1 MKRLIRF
8 LAKDGGTY
16 YGDAILPQGVADISR
31 SKRARIITGD
41 IFGKHHVTDQV
52 VDIRLLLP
60 PLAPSDV
67 GTVRCVGLNY
77 ANHAKEANMEQPQ
90 YPLLFYK
97 PPTAL
102 SGPVDPI
109 TVPPMAQETAGVD
122 YECEMV
128 IVIGKR
134 CRDVPESEALDC
146 VFGYAVGND
155 VTHRDWQ
162 LQRGEGQWSLGKG
175 FDTWAPYGPGVVT
188 SNVIKDPQNLRIW
201 TKVNG
206 ETLQDS
212 STAEMIFGVRK
223 VISLLS
229 RGVTLMAGD
238 LIFTGTPAG
247 VGMCRNPQT
256 WLKDGDVVEVGL
268 EQIGACTNR
277 VEFDKEEANL

>member
-268 EQIGACTNR
+268 EQIGAW
-277 VEFDKEEANL
+277 